1 MSINLGTAI
10 AYLDLDS
17 KKFRDELKKTQS
29 LMQTLQNNS
38 VSLGTKIDAVG
49 QTFVSTGTKM
59 TLGITAPLLAV
70 GTAATKSAIEF
81 ESAFTGV
88 QKTVDATESE
98 YAALSKGITEMS
110 ERMPQS
116 ASAIAGVM
124 EAAGQLGVRGV
135 QNLLD
140 FTETMIM
147 LGDAT
152 NLTSEEAA
160 MSIAKVMNIFGTANE
175 DVGRFGA
182 TIVDLGNN
190 YATTEADI
198 VSMTNRLAAGAR
210 IAKLTEAETL
220 ALAAAMSSVGIEA
233 EAGGTAMTQTFNAI
247 ETAVAHGGKDLETF
261 AKVAGKSATSFA
273 DMWENRPIEAL
284 QAFIGGLGNLEEN
297 GGNAVLV
304 LDKLGLSGIRQS
316 NMLKS
321 LALASDMLA
330 ETVDTANSAW
340 NENVALT
347 NEANKR
353 YQTFESQIQTFRNTL
368 SNVGREF
375 GQIILPYLQ
384 QFLNWIKE
392 GLQKFRDLDDST
404 KNVIVRIVAFAAAI
418 GPVLTILGSL
428 IKGIQTIQ
436 MLLTTFG
443 AASGPVGIVMAALA
457 ALVAIIMSVVESY
470 KLATKEAQ
478 EMRES
483 IEKSV
488 SGFDEVNKKYE
499 DTVAAIS
506 ATKMTVN
513 EYIKTLED
521 LEKEYGAAAGQQLE
535 YKVAV
540 EGIKALLPELNV
552 KLDAQTGLI
561 VGGTKALRDQI
572 AAWEDLAIQQA
583 KQQLLQDKMSGYVD
597 LIKKATEATIER
609 KRAEQD
615 VIKFEAERDIVGENL
630 VNTYNKL
637 YHTNLSLSEVYDK
650 LERQARFGVTNSLT
664 PLAREYGTLTGKV
677 RDAKQAV
684 ADWTIVEDEARVAVE
699 RGKTEVQE
707 YQEGIDEYANY
718 LNDAVGAQNNMT
730 NAVEETNDAVANS
743 DAAYSSVDEL
753 MQAHGHTLDE
763 LASKYQDLEAQVHN
777 AFEVIKQD
785 SSVSYEEMKKNL
797 EENLQIV
804 QNWSSDVQLAFER
817 AGKLGIDEGFVQY
830 LVDLGPQGAKYLHEF
845 LEQSDSEWIDI
856 AEVWSAGAIGAYY
869 AAANALSVAP
879 GEFEKIGQATGEGF
893 VRGLES
899 VDVVEPTVGAM
910 GEIIDNAKDTLDIHS
925 PSGVFESIGEDTLQ
939 GFFNGAEAK
948 APSVLELMGGIYS
961 QIIGRFDGGGID
973 MASKGR
979 SIMDGLWSGL
989 RETWNSISSWLSGVA
1004 NSISGIFSGVVSK
1017 SASSFTKGASVGA
1030 SVGSK
1035 GGKMRYASGLDY
1047 VPHTMEV
1054 VVHEGERILTKAEN
1068 KQYGTNPGVAVY
1080 VNANVSND
1088 YDVERLGVKL
1098 GESIR
1103 NQIRGTGG
1111 DLAWN

>member
-1 MSINLGTAI
+1 MPINMGTAV

-17 KKFRDELKKTQS
+17 KGFKAKLNEAKKDFMELPGKFTVIGEKL
-29 LMQTLQNNS
+29 
-38 VSLGTKIDAVG
+38 VGVGTKLTAG
-49 QTFVSTGTKM
+49 
-59 TLGITAPLLAV
+59 LTAPLLAV

-210 IAKLTEAETL
+210 IANLTEAETL

-247 ETAVAHGGKDLETF
+247 ETAVAHGGKDLEKF
-261 AKVAGKSATSFA
+261 AKVAGMSASSFA

-284 QAFIGGLGNLEEN
+284 QAFISGLGNLEEN
-297 GGNAVLV
+297 GENSVLV

-368 SNVGREF
+368 ANVGREF

-436 MLLTTFG
+436 MLL
-443 AASGPVGIVMAALA
+443 AALGPAAGPVGIAIAGLAALA
-457 ALVAIIMSVVESY
+457 AIIMSVVESS
-470 KLATKEAQ
+470 KLVTKEAQ
-478 EMRES
+478 KMRES
-483 IEKSV
+483 INESAD
-488 SGFDEVNKKYE
+488 GFEEANKKYAV
-499 DTVAAIS
+499 TVAAIL

-521 LEKEYGAAAGQQLE
+521 LEKEYGAAAGQQLK
-535 YKVAV
+535 YKAAV
-540 EGIKALLPELNV
+540 ESIKALLPDLNV

-561 VGGTKALRDQI
+561 AGGTQALRDQI

-583 KQQLLQDKMSGYVD
+583 KQQLLQDKMSNYVE
-597 LIKKATEATIER
+597 LIKKAAEATIER
-609 KRAEQD
+609 KRAEQEVVKVELD
-615 VIKFEAERDIVGENL
+615 RDIAGKKL

-637 YHTNLSLSEVYDK
+637 YDTNLSLSEVYRKMMFYTPDVNSE
-650 LERQARFGVTNSLT
+650 LLSQYRNYVTLSHEVVSAT
-664 PLAREYGTLTGKV
+664 
-677 RDAKQAV
+677 QAV
-684 ADWTIVEDEARVAVE
+684 SDWITVEDEARVAVE
-699 RGKTEVQE
+699 RGKNEVQE

-718 LNDAVGAQNNMT
+718 LKDAVGVQNNMT
-730 NAVEETNDAVANS
+730 NAVDETSEAFNSGASSIVTLEDVLAN
-743 DAAYSSVDEL
+743 
-753 MQAHGHTLDE
+753 HGKTLDD
-763 LASKYQDLEAQVHN
+763 LASKYEDLEAQVHN

-856 AEVWSAGAIGAYY
+856 AEIWRKGASGAYD
-869 AAANALSVAP
+869 AAVNALSVAP
-879 GEFEKIGQATGEGF
+879 GEFEQIGKNTGEGF
-893 VRGLES
+893 VRGLKS
-899 VDVVEPTVGAM
+899 VDVVEPTVGVM
-910 GEIIDNAKDTLDIHS
+910 GEIIDNAKDALDIHS

-939 GFFNGAEAK
+939 GFFVGAEAK
-948 APSVLELMGGIYS
+948 VPSVLELMGGIYS
-961 QIIGRFDGGGID
+961 QIIGKFDGGGID

-979 SIMDGLWSGL
+979 SIMGGLWSGL

-1004 NSISGIFSGVVSK
+1004 RSISGVFSGVVSK
-1017 SASSFTKGASVGA
+1017 SASAFTKGASAGL
-1030 SVGSK
+1030 K
-1035 GGKMRYASGLDY
+1035 GGMMRYASGLDY
-1047 VPHTMEV
+1047 VPRTMEV

-1068 KQYGTNPGVAVY
+1068 KQYGTNSGVSVY

>member
-49 QTFVSTGTKM
+49 QTFVSAGTKM
-59 TLGITAPLLAV
+59 TLGLTAPLLAV

-182 TIVDLGNN
+182 TVVDLGNN

-457 ALVAIIMSVVESY
+457 ALVAIIMSVVDSY

-521 LEKEYGAAAGQQLE
+521 LEKEYGTAAGQQLE

-609 KRAEQD
+609 KRAEQE
-615 VIKFEAERDIVGENL
+615 VTKFEAERNIAGENL

-650 LERQARFGVTNSLT
+650 LERQARFGATSSLSRM
-664 PLAREYGTLTGKV
+664 ADEYGTLTGKV

-718 LNDAVGAQNNMT
+718 LNDAVGVQNNMT

-804 QNWSSDVQLAFER
+804 QNWSTDVQLAFER

-845 LEQSDSEWIDI
+845 LEQSDVEWKYI
-856 AEVWSAGAIGAYY
+856 AEVWSAGASGAYY

-879 GEFEKIGQATGEGF
+879 GEFEKIGKDTGEGF

-899 VDVVEPTVGAM
+899 VNVVEPTVGVM
-910 GEIIDNAKDTLDIHS
+910 GEIIDNAKDALDIHS

-939 GFFNGAEAK
+939 GFFVGAEAK

-961 QIIGRFDGGGID
+961 QIIGKFDGGGID
-973 MASKGR
+973 MVSKGR

-1017 SASSFTKGASVGA
+1017 SASSFTKGASVGLKV
-1030 SVGSK
+1030 S
-1035 GGKMRYASGLDY
+1035 KMRYASGLDY
-1047 VPHTMEV
+1047 VPRTMEV

-1068 KQYGTNPGVAVY
+1068 KQYGTNSGVSVY

>member
-49 QTFVSTGTKM
+49 QTFVSAGTKM
-59 TLGITAPLLAV
+59 TLGLTAPLLAV

-182 TIVDLGNN
+182 TVVDLGNN

-210 IAKLTEAETL
+210 IASLTEAETL

-247 ETAVAHGGKDLETF
+247 ETAVAHGGKDLEKF
-261 AKVAGKSATSFA
+261 AKVAGMSATSFA
-273 DMWENRPIEAL
+273 DMWGNRPIEAL
-284 QAFIGGLGNLEEN
+284 QAFISGLGNLEEN
-297 GGNAVLV
+297 GENSVLV
-304 LDKLGLSGIRQS
+304 LNELGLSGIRQS

-353 YQTFESQIQTFRNTL
+353 YQTFESQLQTFFNTL
-368 SNVGREF
+368 ANVGREV

-384 QFLNWIKE
+384 KLLNWIKE
-392 GLQKFRDLDDST
+392 GLQRFRDLDDSV
-404 KNVIVRIVAFAAAI
+404 KNVIVGIAAFVAAI

-436 MLLTTFG
+436 TLL
-443 AASGPVGIVMAALA
+443 AALGPAAGPVGIAIAGLAALA
-457 ALVAIIMSVVESY
+457 AIIVSVVESS

-478 EMRES
+478 KMRES
-483 IEKSV
+483 IKKSV
-488 SGFDEVNKKYE
+488 DGFDEANKKYE
-499 DTVAAIS
+499 DTVATIF
-506 ATKMTVN
+506 ATKTTVN

-521 LEKEYGAAAGQQLE
+521 LEKEYGAAAGQQLK
-535 YKVAV
+535 YKAAV
-540 EGIKALLPELNV
+540 ENIKALLPDLNV
-552 KLDAQTGLI
+552 ELDAQTGLI
-561 VGGTKALRDQI
+561 VGGTQALRDQI

-583 KQQLLQDKMSGYVD
+583 KQQLLQDKMSNYVD
-597 LIKKATEATIER
+597 LIKKATEASIER
-609 KRAEQD
+609 KRAEQ
-615 VIKFEAERDIVGENL
+615 EAAKLDLDRNIAGEKL

-637 YHTNLSLSEVYDK
+637 YGTNLSLSEVYAVMM
-650 LERQARFGVTNSLT
+650 RNTRGMNSELVSQYRNYEV
-664 PLAREYGTLTGKV
+664 LSYKV
-677 RDAKQAV
+677 SSATQAV
-684 ADWTIVEDEARVAVE
+684 NDWTTVEDEARVAVE
-699 RGKTEVQE
+699 RGKNEVQE

-718 LNDAVGAQNNMT
+718 LNDAAGVQNNMT
-730 NAVEETNDAVANS
+730 DAVDETNEAFNSGASSIVTLEDVLAN
-743 DAAYSSVDEL
+743 
-753 MQAHGHTLDE
+753 HGKTLDD
-763 LASKYQDLEAQVHN
+763 LASKYEDLEAQVHN

-804 QNWSSDVQLAFER
+804 QNWSSEVQLAFER

-845 LEQSDSEWIDI
+845 LEQSDVEWKYI
-856 AEVWSAGAIGAYY
+856 AEVWSAGASGAYY
-869 AAANALSVAP
+869 AAANALAVAP
-879 GEFEKIGQATGEGF
+879 GEFEKIGKDTGEGF

-899 VDVVEPTVGAM
+899 VNVVEPTIGVM
-910 GEIIDNAKDTLDIHS
+910 GEIIDNAKSELDIHS
-925 PSGVFESIGEDTLQ
+925 PSGVFESIGEDTMQ
-939 GFFNGAEAK
+939 GFFNGVEAK
-948 APSVLELMGGIYS
+948 EPSVLAQMGGIYS
-961 QIIGRFDGGGID
+961 KIIGKFDGGRID

-989 RETWNSISSWLSGVA
+989 QETWNSISSWLSGVA
-1004 NSISGIFSGVVSK
+1004 SSISGFFSGISSK
-1017 SASSFTKGASVGA
+1017 SASLFTKGASVGLK
-1030 SVGSK
+1030 GS
-1035 GGKMRYASGLDY
+1035 KMRYASGLDY
-1047 VPHTMEV
+1047 VPRTMEV

-1068 KQYGTNPGVAVY
+1068 KQYGANSGVSVY

>member
-1 MSINLGTAI
+1 MAVNMGTAVAHI
-10 AYLDLDS
+10 DLDTKDFKTKLS
-17 KKFRDELKKTQS
+17 EVKKAFMELPGQLSAFGASATAIGEQ
-29 LMQTLQNNS
+29 LAG
-38 VSLGTKIDAVG
+38 VGTKLTVG
-49 QTFVSTGTKM
+49 
-59 TLGITAPLLAV
+59 LTAPLLAV

-88 QKTVDATESE
+88 QKTVDATEEE

-182 TIVDLGNN
+182 TVVELGNN

-210 IAKLTEAETL
+210 IAGLTEAQTL
-220 ALAAAMSSVGIEA
+220 ALATAMSSVGIEA

-247 ETAVAHGGKDLETF
+247 ETAVAHGGDNLEKF
-261 AKVAGKSATSFA
+261 AKVAGMSATSFA
-273 DMWENRPIEAL
+273 DMWGNHPVEAL

-297 GGNAVLV
+297 GENTVLV
-304 LDKLGLSGIRQS
+304 LDDLGLSGIRQS
-316 NMLKS
+316 DMLKS

-330 ETVDTANSAW
+330 ETVDTANNAW
-340 NENVALT
+340 DENAALT

-353 YQTFESQIQTFRNTL
+353 YQTFESQLQTFFNTL

-384 QFLNWIKE
+384 KLLNWAKE

-404 KNVIVRIVAFAAAI
+404 KNMIVRIAAIAAAI
-418 GPVLTILGSL
+418 GPLLIAVGKVMTAVGSINTLLGSMGATGGTVAIAIAGFAALGTILWAVAQNGKL
-428 IKGIQTIQ
+428 VTD
-436 MLLTTFG
+436 G
-443 AASGPVGIVMAALA
+443 AQDI
-457 ALVAIIMSVVESY
+457 
-470 KLATKEAQ
+470 
-478 EMRES
+478 RES
-483 IEKSV
+483 VEKSV
-488 SGFDEVNKKYE
+488 ESFDKANEKYE
-499 DTVAAIS
+499 KSAAEIS
-506 ATKMTVN
+506 ATATVA
-513 EYIKTLED
+513 EDYVTILEE
-521 LEKEYGAAAGQQLE
+521 LEQQYGKAAGEQEE
-535 YKVAV
+535 YKATIEKLKAV
-540 EGIKALLPELNV
+540 MPELNV
-552 KLDAQTGLI
+552 VINEQTGLI
-561 VGGTKALRDQI
+561 SGGTQALRDQI
-572 AAWEDLAIQQA
+572 TAWEDLAIQQA
-583 KQQLLQDKMSGYVD
+583 RQQLMQDKMNAYID
-597 LIKKATEATIER
+597 LVKTSAEATVE
-609 KRAEQD
+609 KTRAEKD
-615 VIKFEAERDIVGENL
+615 LARIEGERTLQGAKL
-630 VNTYNKL
+630 VDMYNREFGTSK
-637 YHTNLSLSEVYDK
+637 NLSEIYGELLTRSAGWSDELRGQAMTYD
-650 LERQARFGVTNSLT
+650 G
-664 PLAREYGTLTGKV
+664 LARSSITAT
-677 RDAKQAV
+677 QAV
-684 ADWTIVEDEARVAVE
+684 ADYTVAE
-699 RGKTEVQE
+699 QDAKTAMEEGKNVV
-707 YQEGIDEYANY
+707 DEY
-718 LNDAVGAQNNMT
+718 NNALEEYGFSVEET
-730 NAVEETNDAVANS
+730 SEKQSELTTAVEETNETVANS

-763 LASKYQDLEAQVHN
+763 LVSKYEDLEGQVHN

-785 SSVSYEEMKKNL
+785 SSISYEKMKKNL
-797 EENLQIV
+797 EENLKIM

-845 LEQSDSEWIDI
+845 LEQSDAEWEDI
-856 AEVWSAGAIGAYY
+856 AEVWGEGASGAYY

-879 GEFEKIGQATGEGF
+879 GEFEKIGRNSAQGF
-893 VRGLES
+893 VDGVNGVDATEPITAMVNNVIGVARTTLE
-899 VDVVEPTVGAM
+899 
-910 GEIIDNAKDTLDIHS
+910 IRS
-925 PSGVFESIGEDTLQ
+925 PSQVFEGIGEFVME
-939 GFFNGAEAK
+939 GFFNGVAAK
-948 APSVLELMGGIYS
+948 EPSVLEQMGGIYS
-961 QIIGRFDGGGID
+961 KIIGKFDGGSVD

-989 RETWNSISSWLSGVA
+989 RETWNSISTWLSGIA
-1004 NSISGIFSGVVSK
+1004 NSISGFFSGIGSKASSK
-1017 SASSFTKGASVGA
+1017 SSFK
-1030 SVGSK
+1030 GSK
-1035 GGKMRYASGLDY
+1035 KFGMYQYANGLDY
-1047 VPHTMEV
+1047 VPRTMQV
-1054 VVHEGERILTKAEN
+1054 TVHEGERILTKAEN
-1068 KQYGTNPGVAVY
+1068 QQYGTNSGVSVY
-1080 VNANVSND
+1080 VNASVSND

>member
-1 MSINLGTAI
+1 MPINLGKAI

-17 KKFRDELKKTQS
+17 KGFKAKLNEAKKDFMELPGKFTAIGEKL
-29 LMQTLQNNS
+29 
-38 VSLGTKIDAVG
+38 VGVGTRLTVG
-49 QTFVSTGTKM
+49 
-59 TLGITAPLLAV
+59 LTAPLLAV
-70 GTAATKSAIEF
+70 GTVATKSAIEF

-116 ASAIAGVM
+116 ASVIAGVM

-182 TIVDLGNN
+182 TVVDLGNN

-210 IAKLTEAETL
+210 IANLTEAETL

-247 ETAVAHGGKDLETF
+247 ETAVAHGGKDLEKF
-261 AKVAGKSATSFA
+261 AKVAGMSATGFA

-284 QAFIGGLGNLEEN
+284 QAFISGLGNLEEN
-297 GGNAVLV
+297 GENSVLV
-304 LDKLGLSGIRQS
+304 LDDLGLSGIRQS

-321 LALASDMLA
+321 LASASDMLA

-340 NENVALT
+340 DENVALT

-353 YQTFESQIQTFRNTL
+353 YQTFESQLQTFFNTL
-368 SNVGREF
+368 ANVGREF

-384 QFLNWIKE
+384 KLLNWIKE
-392 GLQKFRDLDDST
+392 GLQRFRDLDDST

-436 MLLTTFG
+436 TLLAALG
-443 AASGPVGIVMAALA
+443 PASGPVGIAIAGLAALA
-457 ALVAIIMSVVESY
+457 AVIALVKESS
-470 KLATKEAQ
+470 KLATEEAQ
-478 EMRES
+478 KMRES
-483 IEKSV
+483 IKKSV
-488 SGFDEVNKKYE
+488 DGFDEANKKYE
-499 DTVAAIS
+499 DTVASIF
-506 ATKMTVN
+506 ATKTTVD

-535 YKVAV
+535 YKAAV
-540 EGIKALLPELNV
+540 ENIKALLPELNV
-552 KLDAQTGLI
+552 ELDAQTGLI
-561 VGGTKALRDQI
+561 VGGTQALRDQV

-583 KQQLLQDKMSGYVD
+583 KQQLLQDKMSNYVD
-597 LIKKATEATIER
+597 LIKKATEASIER
-609 KRAEQD
+609 KRAEQEAA
-615 VIKFEAERDIVGENL
+615 KFEAERNIVGEKL

-637 YHTNLSLSEVYDK
+637 YGANLSLSEVHAVMM
-650 LERQARFGVTNSLT
+650 RNTRGMNSELVSQY
-664 PLAREYGTLTGKV
+664 RNYETLSYKV
-677 RDAKQAV
+677 SSATQV
-684 ADWTIVEDEARVAVE
+684 VNDWATVEDEARVAVE
-699 RGKTEVQE
+699 RGKNEVQE

-718 LNDAVGAQNNMT
+718 LNDAAGVQNNMT
-730 NAVEETNDAVANS
+730 NAVNETNEAFNSGESSIVTLEDVLAN
-743 DAAYSSVDEL
+743 
-753 MQAHGHTLDE
+753 HGKTLDD
-763 LASKYQDLEAQVHN
+763 LASKYEDLEAQVHN

-785 SSVSYEEMKKNL
+785 SSVSYEKMKKNL
-797 EENLQIV
+797 EKNLQIV

-845 LEQSDSEWIDI
+845 LEQSDAEWKDI
-856 AEVWSAGAIGAYY
+856 AEVWRKGAGVAYD
-869 AAANALSVAP
+869 AAVNALSVAP
-879 GEFEKIGQATGEGF
+879 GEFEKIGKNTGEGF

-899 VDVVEPTVGAM
+899 VNVVEPTVGVM
-910 GEIIDNAKDTLDIHS
+910 GEIIDSAKDELDTHS
-925 PSGVFESIGEDTLQ
+925 PSGVFEDIGEDTLQ
-939 GFFNGAEAK
+939 GFFVGVEAK
-948 APSVLELMGGIYS
+948 KPSVLEQMGGIYS
-961 QIIGRFDGGGID
+961 EIIGKFDGGGID

-1004 NSISGIFSGVVSK
+1004 SSISGFFSGISSK
-1017 SASSFTKGASVGA
+1017 SASAFTKGASVG
-1030 SVGSK
+1030 SK
-1035 GGKMRYASGLDY
+1035 RGMMRYASGLDY
-1047 VPHTMEV
+1047 VPRTMEV

-1068 KQYGTNPGVAVY
+1068 KQYGTNSGVSVY

>member
-1 MSINLGTAI
+1 MPINMGTAV

-17 KKFRDELKKTQS
+17 KSFKAKLNEAKKDFMELPGKFTAIGNKL
-29 LMQTLQNNS
+29 
-38 VSLGTKIDAVG
+38 VGVGTKLTAG
-49 QTFVSTGTKM
+49 
-59 TLGITAPLLAV
+59 LTAPLLAV

-210 IAKLTEAETL
+210 IASLTEAETL

-247 ETAVAHGGKDLETF
+247 ETAVAHGGKDLEKF
-261 AKVAGKSATSFA
+261 AKVAGMSATSFA
-273 DMWENRPIEAL
+273 DMWENRPIKAL
-284 QAFIGGLGNLEEN
+284 QAFISGLGNLEEN
-297 GGNAVLV
+297 GENSVLV
-304 LDKLGLSGIRQS
+304 LDELGLSGIRQS

-340 NENVALT
+340 DENVALT

-353 YQTFESQIQTFRNTL
+353 YQTFESQLQTFFNTL

-384 QFLNWIKE
+384 KLLNWIKE
-392 GLQKFRDLDDST
+392 GLQKFRELDDST

-428 IKGIQTIQ
+428 IKGIQTVQ
-436 MLLTTFG
+436 TLLALLG
-443 AASGPVGIVMAALA
+443 PASGPVGIAIAGLAALA
-457 ALVAIIMSVVESY
+457 AIIMSVVESS

-478 EMRES
+478 KMRES

-488 SGFDEVNKKYE
+488 DGFDEANKKYE

-506 ATKMTVN
+506 ATKMTAN

-521 LEKEYGAAAGQQLE
+521 LEKKYGAAAGQQLK
-535 YKVAV
+535 YKAAV
-540 EGIKALLPELNV
+540 ESIKALLPELNV
-552 KLDAQTGLI
+552 ELDAQTGLI
-561 VGGTKALRDQI
+561 VGGTQALRDQI
-572 AAWEDLAIQQA
+572 VAWEDLAIQQA
-583 KQQLLQDKMSGYVD
+583 KQQLLQDKMSNYVE

-609 KRAEQD
+609 KRAEQE
-615 VIKFEAERDIVGENL
+615 VAKFELDRDIAGEKL

-650 LERQARFGVTNSLT
+650 LEKQARFGATSSLSR
-664 PLAREYGTLTGKV
+664 LADEYGILTGKV

-684 ADWTIVEDEARVAVE
+684 TDWTTVEDEARVAVE
-699 RGKTEVQE
+699 RGKNEVQE

-718 LNDAVGAQNNMT
+718 LNDAAGAQNNMT
-730 NAVEETNDAVANS
+730 NAIDETNEAFNSGASSIVTLEDVLAN
-743 DAAYSSVDEL
+743 
-753 MQAHGHTLDE
+753 HGKTLDD
-763 LASKYQDLEAQVHN
+763 LASKYEDLEAQVHN

-817 AGKLGIDEGFVQY
+817 AGRLGIDEGFVQY

-845 LEQSDSEWIDI
+845 LEQSDSEWKDI
-856 AEVWSAGAIGAYY
+856 AEIWRKGASGAYD
-869 AAANALSVAP
+869 AAVNALSVAP
-879 GEFEKIGQATGEGF
+879 DEFEQIGKDTGEGF

-899 VDVVEPTVGAM
+899 VNVVEPTVGVM
-910 GEIIDNAKDTLDIHS
+910 GEIIDNAKSELDIHS
-925 PSGVFESIGEDTLQ
+925 PSGVFESIGEDTMQ
-939 GFFNGAEAK
+939 GFFNGVAAK
-948 APSVLELMGGIYS
+948 EPSVLEQMGGIYS
-961 QIIGRFDGGGID
+961 KIIGKFDGGRID

-1004 NSISGIFSGVVSK
+1004 SSISSFFSGISSK
-1017 SASSFTKGASVGA
+1017 SASLFTKGASVGLK
-1030 SVGSK
+1030 GS
-1035 GGKMRYASGLDY
+1035 KMRYASGLDY
-1047 VPHTMEV
+1047 VPRTMEV

-1068 KQYGTNPGVAVY
+1068 KQYGTNSGVSVY

>member
-49 QTFVSTGTKM
+49 QTFVSAGTKM
-59 TLGITAPLLAV
+59 TLGLTAPLLAV

-182 TIVDLGNN
+182 TVVDLGNN

-210 IAKLTEAETL
+210 IANLTEAETL

-247 ETAVAHGGKDLETF
+247 ETAVAHGGKDLEKF
-261 AKVAGKSATSFA
+261 AKVAGMSATSFA
-273 DMWENRPIEAL
+273 DMWENRPIKAL
-284 QAFIGGLGNLEEN
+284 QAFISGLGNLEEN
-297 GGNAVLV
+297 GENSVLV
-304 LDKLGLSGIRQS
+304 LDELGLSGIRQS

-353 YQTFESQIQTFRNTL
+353 YQTFESQLKTFFNTL
-368 SNVGREF
+368 ANVGREF

-384 QFLNWIKE
+384 KLLNWIKE
-392 GLQKFRDLDDST
+392 GVQRFRDLDDSA
-404 KNVIVRIVAFAAAI
+404 KNVIVGIAAFVAAI

-428 IKGIQTIQ
+428 IKGIQTLQ
-436 MLLTTFG
+436 TLV
-443 AASGPVGIVMAALA
+443 AALGPAAGPVGIAIAGLAALA
-457 ALVAIIMSVVESY
+457 AIIMSVVESS

-478 EMRES
+478 KMRES
-483 IEKSV
+483 INKSV
-488 SGFDEVNKKYE
+488 DGFDEANKKYE
-499 DTVAAIS
+499 DTVASIF
-506 ATKMTVN
+506 ATKTTVD

-521 LEKEYGAAAGQQLE
+521 LEKEYGAAAGQQLK
-535 YKVAV
+535 YKAAV
-540 EGIKALLPELNV
+540 ENIKALLPELNV
-552 KLDAQTGLI
+552 ELDAQTGLI
-561 VGGTKALRDQI
+561 VGGTQALRDQI
-572 AAWEDLAIQQA
+572 VAWEDLAIQQA
-583 KQQLLQDKMSGYVD
+583 KQQLLQDKMSNYVD
-597 LIKKATEATIER
+597 LIKKVTEAGIER
-609 KRAEQD
+609 KRAEQETAKLELD
-615 VIKFEAERDIVGENL
+615 RNIVGEKL

-637 YHTNLSLSEVYDK
+637 YGTNLSLSEVYAVMM
-650 LERQARFGVTNSLT
+650 RNTRGMNSELVSQYRNYEV
-664 PLAREYGTLTGKV
+664 LSYKV
-677 RDAKQAV
+677 SSATQAV
-684 ADWTIVEDEARVAVE
+684 NDWATVEDEARVAVE
-699 RGKTEVQE
+699 RGKNEVQE

-718 LNDAVGAQNNMT
+718 LNDAAGVQNNMT
-730 NAVEETNDAVANS
+730 DAIDETSEAFNSGASSIVTLEDVLAN
-743 DAAYSSVDEL
+743 
-753 MQAHGHTLDE
+753 HGKTLDD
-763 LASKYQDLEAQVHN
+763 LASKYEDLEAQVHN

-804 QNWSSDVQLAFER
+804 QNWSSEVRLAFER

-845 LEQSDSEWIDI
+845 LEQSDVEWKDI
-856 AEVWSAGAIGAYY
+856 AEVWRKGAGAAYY

-879 GEFEKIGQATGEGF
+879 GEFEKIGKDTGEGF

-899 VDVVEPTVGAM
+899 VDVVEPTVGVM
-910 GEIIDNAKDTLDIHS
+910 GEIIDNAKDELDIHS
-925 PSGVFESIGEDTLQ
+925 PSGVFRSIGEDTMQ
-939 GFFNGAEAK
+939 GFFNGVEAK
-948 APSVLELMGGIYS
+948 EPSVLAQMSGIYS
-961 QIIGRFDGGGID
+961 KIIGKFDGGSID

-1004 NSISGIFSGVVSK
+1004 SSISSFFSGISSK
-1017 SASSFTKGASVGA
+1017 SASLFTKGASVGLKV
-1030 SVGSK
+1030 S
-1035 GGKMRYASGLDY
+1035 KMRYASGLDY
-1047 VPHTMEV
+1047 VPRTMEV

-1068 KQYGTNPGVAVY
+1068 KQYGTNSGVSVY

>member
-1 MSINLGTAI
+1 MPINLGKAI

-17 KKFRDELKKTQS
+17 KGFKTKLNEAKKDFMELPGKFTAIGNKL
-29 LMQTLQNNS
+29 
-38 VSLGTKIDAVG
+38 VGVGTRLTAG
-49 QTFVSTGTKM
+49 
-59 TLGITAPLLAV
+59 LTAPLLAV

-182 TIVDLGNN
+182 TVVDLGNN

-210 IAKLTEAETL
+210 IASLTEAETL

-247 ETAVAHGGKDLETF
+247 ETAVAHGGKDLEKF
-261 AKVAGKSATSFA
+261 AKVAGMSASSFA
-273 DMWENRPIEAL
+273 DMWENRPIKAL
-284 QAFIGGLGNLEEN
+284 QAFISGLGNLEEN
-297 GGNAVLV
+297 GENSVLV
-304 LDKLGLSGIRQS
+304 LNELGLSGIRQS

-353 YQTFESQIQTFRNTL
+353 YQTFESQLQTFFNTL

-384 QFLNWIKE
+384 KLLNWIKE
-392 GLQKFRDLDDST
+392 GLQKFRELDDST

-436 MLLTTFG
+436 TLLAVLG
-443 AASGPVGIVMAALA
+443 PASGPVGIAIAGLAALA
-457 ALVAIIMSVVESY
+457 AIIALVVESS

-478 EMRES
+478 KMRES
-483 IEKSV
+483 IEKSAE
-488 SGFDEVNKKYE
+488 GFEEANKKYE
-499 DTVAAIS
+499 DTVAAIF

-521 LEKEYGAAAGQQLE
+521 LEKQYGAAAGQQLE

-540 EGIKALLPELNV
+540 ESIKALLPELNV
-552 KLDAQTGLI
+552 ELDAQTGLI
-561 VGGTKALRDQI
+561 AGGTQALRDQI
-572 AAWEDLAIQQA
+572 VAWEDLAIQQA
-583 KQQLLQDKMSGYVD
+583 KQQLLQDKMSNYVD
-597 LIKKATEATIER
+597 LIKKATEATVER
-609 KRAEQD
+609 KRAEQE
-615 VIKFEAERDIVGENL
+615 VTKLEAERDIAGEKL

-637 YHTNLSLSEVYDK
+637 YNTNLSLSEVYDVMR
-650 LERQARFGVTNSLT
+650 RQYRGANSELISLT
-664 PLAREYGTLTGKV
+664 GDYGILSSKV

-684 ADWTIVEDEARVAVE
+684 SDWTTVEGEARVAVE
-699 RGKTEVQE
+699 QGKNEVQE

-718 LNDAVGAQNNMT
+718 LNDAVGVQNNMT
-730 NAVEETNDAVANS
+730 NAVDETSEAFNSGESPIVTLEDVLAN
-743 DAAYSSVDEL
+743 
-753 MQAHGHTLDE
+753 HGKTLDD
-763 LASKYQDLEAQVHN
+763 LASKYEDLEAQVHN

-845 LEQSDSEWIDI
+845 LEQSDVEWKYI
-856 AEVWSAGAIGAYY
+856 AEVWGAGASGAYY
-869 AAANALSVAP
+869 AAANALAVAP
-879 GEFEKIGQATGEGF
+879 GEFEKIGKDTGEGF

-899 VDVVEPTVGAM
+899 VNVVEPTVGVM
-910 GEIIDNAKDTLDIHS
+910 GEIIDNAKDELDIHS
-925 PSGVFESIGEDTLQ
+925 PSGVFEDIGEDTLQ
-939 GFFNGAEAK
+939 GFFVGVEAK
-948 APSVLELMGGIYS
+948 KPSVLEQMGGIYS
-961 QIIGRFDGGGID
+961 EIIGKFDGGRLD

-989 RETWNSISSWLSGVA
+989 RETWRSISSWLSGVA
-1004 NSISGIFSGVVSK
+1004 SSISGFFSGISSK
-1017 SASSFTKGASVGA
+1017 SASAFTKGASVGL
-1030 SVGSK
+1030 K
-1035 GGKMRYASGLDY
+1035 GGMMRYASGLDY
-1047 VPHTMEV
+1047 VPRTMEV

-1068 KQYGTNPGVAVY
+1068 KQYGTNSGVSVY

>member
-1 MSINLGTAI
+1 
-10 AYLDLDS
+10 
-17 KKFRDELKKTQS
+17 
-29 LMQTLQNNS
+29 
-38 VSLGTKIDAVG
+38 
-49 QTFVSTGTKM
+49 
-59 TLGITAPLLAV
+59 
-70 GTAATKSAIEF
+70 
-81 ESAFTGV
+81 
-88 QKTVDATESE
+88 
-98 YAALSKGITEMS
+98 MS

-182 TIVDLGNN
+182 TVVDLGNN

-210 IAKLTEAETL
+210 IANLTEAETL

-247 ETAVAHGGKDLETF
+247 ETAVAHGGKDLEKF
-261 AKVAGKSATSFA
+261 AKVAGMSATSFA
-273 DMWENRPIEAL
+273 DMWENRPIKAL
-284 QAFIGGLGNLEEN
+284 QAFISGLGNLEEN
-297 GGNAVLV
+297 GENSVLV
-304 LDKLGLSGIRQS
+304 LDELGLSGIRQS

-353 YQTFESQIQTFRNTL
+353 YQTFESQLQTFFNTL
-368 SNVGREF
+368 ANVGREV

-384 QFLNWIKE
+384 KLLNWIKE
-392 GLQKFRDLDDST
+392 GLQRFRDLDDSV
-404 KNVIVRIVAFAAAI
+404 KNVIVGIAAFAAAI

-428 IKGIQTIQ
+428 IKGIQTLQ
-436 MLLTTFG
+436 TLV
-443 AASGPVGIVMAALA
+443 AALGPAAGPVGIAIAGLAALA
-457 ALVAIIMSVVESY
+457 AIIMAVVESS

-478 EMRES
+478 KMRES
-483 IEKSV
+483 IKKSV
-488 SGFDEVNKKYE
+488 DGFDEANKKYE
-499 DTVAAIS
+499 DTVATIF
-506 ATKMTVN
+506 ATKTTVN

-521 LEKEYGAAAGQQLE
+521 LEKEYGAAAGQQLK
-535 YKVAV
+535 YKAAV
-540 EGIKALLPELNV
+540 ENIKALLPELNV
-552 KLDAQTGLI
+552 ELDAQTGLI
-561 VGGTKALRDQI
+561 VGGTQALRDQI

-583 KQQLLQDKMSGYVD
+583 KQQLLQDKMSNYVD
-597 LIKKATEATIER
+597 LIKKATEASIER
-609 KRAEQD
+609 KRAEQ
-615 VIKFEAERDIVGENL
+615 EAAKLELDKNIAGEKL

-637 YHTNLSLSEVYDK
+637 YGTSLSLSEVYAVMM
-650 LERQARFGVTNSLT
+650 RNTRGMNSELVSQYRNYEV
-664 PLAREYGTLTGKV
+664 LAYKV
-677 RDAKQAV
+677 SSATQV
-684 ADWTIVEDEARVAVE
+684 VNDWTTVEGEARVAME
-699 RGKTEVQE
+699 QGKNEVQE

-718 LNDAVGAQNNMT
+718 LNDAVSAQNNMT

-804 QNWSSDVQLAFER
+804 QNWSSEVQLAFER

-845 LEQSDSEWIDI
+845 LEQSDSEWKDI
-856 AEVWSAGAIGAYY
+856 AEIWRKGASGAYD
-869 AAANALSVAP
+869 AAVNALSVAP
-879 GEFEKIGQATGEGF
+879 DEFEQIGKDTGEGF

-899 VDVVEPTVGAM
+899 VNVVEPTVGVM
-910 GEIIDNAKDTLDIHS
+910 GEIIDNAKDELDIHS
-925 PSGVFESIGEDTLQ
+925 PSGVFRSIGEDTMQ
-939 GFFNGAEAK
+939 GFFNGVEAK
-948 APSVLELMGGIYS
+948 EPSVLAQMSGIYS
-961 QIIGRFDGGGID
+961 KIIGKFDGGSID

-1004 NSISGIFSGVVSK
+1004 SSISSFFSGISSK
-1017 SASSFTKGASVGA
+1017 SASLFTKGASVGLKV
-1030 SVGSK
+1030 S
-1035 GGKMRYASGLDY
+1035 KMRYASGLDY
-1047 VPHTMEV
+1047 VPRTMEV

-1068 KQYGTNPGVAVY
+1068 KQYGTNSGVSVY

>member
-10 AYLDLDS
+10 AHLDLDS
-17 KKFRDELKKTQS
+17 KGFRNELKKVQS
-29 LMQTLQNNS
+29 LMQTLRDDS
-38 VSLGTKIDAVG
+38 VGLGTKIDAVG
-49 QTFVSTGTKM
+49 QMFVDTGSKL
-59 TLGITAPLLAV
+59 TLGLTAPLAGAGAAAVKYASKFETSMSQVQATMGITKEATTELNGSVVNTMGALSDLAQRMGAETKFSATEAAAAINNMAMAGYSVQEIFTGLPKVMSLAAAGSLDLDYATQLAANGLNVMGMGVESLDEISDKLAV
-70 GTAATKSAIEF
+70 TASNAYGSVSDFGE
-81 ESAFTGV
+81 G
-88 QKTVDATESE
+88 
-98 YAALSKGITEMS
+98 LL
-110 ERMPQS
+110 
-116 ASAIAGVM
+116 IAGGQAKLANLSLTDVFTALGILGDNGIS
-124 EAAGQLGVRGV
+124 AAEGGTMLRNVLKNIYTPTERAAKILQQLGVETATSDGELR
-135 QNLLD
+135 D
-140 FTETMIM
+140 FREV
-147 LGDAT
+147 
-152 NLTSEEAA
+152 LTDLNSTLSSLSEKDRIKA
-160 MSIAKVMNIFGTANE
+160 MAEIF
-175 DVGRFGA
+175 DVR
-182 TIVDLGNN
+182 TI
-190 YATTEADI
+190 
-198 VSMTNRLAAGAR
+198 AGANALLNTSVERWNELRGAIDNSAGAAKRMADTQLDNLSGQLTLVKSGVEGAAIAFGNVMLPAIKRFVEWLQDLTAKLNSLSDAQKEQLIR
-210 IAKLTEAETL
+210 IA
-220 ALAAAMSSVGIEA
+220 
-233 EAGGTAMTQTFNAI
+233 TF
-247 ETAVAHGGKDLETF
+247 V
-261 AKVAGKSATSFA
+261 
-273 DMWENRPIEAL
+273 
-284 QAFIGGLGNLEEN
+284 
-297 GGNAVLV
+297 
-304 LDKLGLSGIRQS
+304 
-316 NMLKS
+316 
-321 LALASDMLA
+321 
-330 ETVDTANSAW
+330 
-340 NENVALT
+340 
-347 NEANKR
+347 
-353 YQTFESQIQTFRNTL
+353 
-368 SNVGREF
+368 
-375 GQIILPYLQ
+375 
-384 QFLNWIKE
+384 
-392 GLQKFRDLDDST
+392 
-404 KNVIVRIVAFAAAI
+404 AAI
-418 GPVLTILGSL
+418 GPVLMILGSL
-428 IKGIQTIQ
+428 IKGIKTIQ
-436 MLLTTFG
+436 MLLATFG
-443 AASGPVGIVMAALA
+443 AASGPVGIAIAALG

-499 DTVAAIS
+499 DTVAAIF
-506 ATKMTVN
+506 ATKMTVD

-521 LEKEYGAAAGQQLE
+521 LEKQYGTAAGQQLE

-540 EGIKALLPELNV
+540 ESIKALLPELNIE
-552 KLDAQTGLI
+552 LDAQTGLI
-561 VGGTKALRDQI
+561 AGGTQALRDQI
-572 AAWEDLAIQQA
+572 VAWEDLAIQQA
-583 KQQLLQDKMSGYVD
+583 KQQLLQDKMSNYVD
-597 LIKKATEATIER
+597 LIKKATEASVER
-609 KRAEQD
+609 KRAEQE
-615 VIKFEAERDIVGENL
+615 VIKLEAEENIAGEKL

-637 YHTNLSLSEVYDK
+637 RGTNLSLSEVYDK
-650 LERQARFGVTNSLT
+650 LMRQSNYGVTSEVTL
-664 PLAREYGTLTGKV
+664 LAREYGTLTGKV

-684 ADWTIVEDEARVAVE
+684 TDWTTVEDEARVAVE
-699 RGKTEVQE
+699 RGKNEVQE

-718 LNDAVGAQNNMT
+718 LNDAVSAQNNMT

-845 LEQSDSEWIDI
+845 LEQSDVEWKDI
-856 AEVWSAGAIGAYY
+856 AEVWRQGAGVAYY

-879 GEFEKIGQATGEGF
+879 GEFEKIGKDTGEGF

-899 VDVVEPTVGAM
+899 VDVVEPTVGVM
-910 GEIIDNAKDTLDIHS
+910 GEIIDNAKDALDIHS

-939 GFFNGAEAK
+939 GFFVGAEAK

-961 QIIGRFDGGGID
+961 QIIGKFDGGGID

-1004 NSISGIFSGVVSK
+1004 RSISGVFSGVVPK
-1017 SASSFTKGASVGA
+1017 SASAFTKGASVGLK
-1030 SVGSK
+1030 GS
-1035 GGKMRYASGLDY
+1035 KMRYASGLDY
-1047 VPHTMEV
+1047 VPRTMEV

-1068 KQYGTNPGVAVY
+1068 KRYGTNSGVSVY

>member
-10 AYLDLDS
+10 AHLDLDS
-17 KKFRDELKKTQS
+17 KGFRNELKKVQS
-29 LMQTLQNNS
+29 LMQTLQDDS
-38 VSLGTKIDAVG
+38 VGLGTKIDAVG
-49 QTFVSTGTKM
+49 QMFVDTGSKL
-59 TLGITAPLLAV
+59 TLGLTAPLVGAGAAAVKYASKFETSMSQVQATMGITKEATTELNGSVVNTMGALSDLAQRMGAETKFSATEAAAAINNMAMAGYSVQEIFTGLPKVMSLAAAGSLDLDYATQLAANGLNVMGMGVESLDEISDKLAV
-70 GTAATKSAIEF
+70 TASNAYGSVSDFGEGLLVAGGQAKLANLSLTDVFTALGILGDNGISAAEGGTMLRNVLKNLYTPTEKAAKF
-81 ESAFTGV
+81 L
-88 QKTVDATESE
+88 Q
-98 YAALSKGITEMS
+98 
-110 ERMPQS
+110 
-116 ASAIAGVM
+116 
-124 EAAGQLGVRGV
+124 QLGVETATSDGKLR
-135 QNLLD
+135 D
-140 FTETMIM
+140 FREV
-147 LGDAT
+147 
-152 NLTSEEAA
+152 LTDLNSVLSSLSEEDRIKA
-160 MSIAKVMNIFGTANE
+160 MAEIF
-175 DVGRFGA
+175 DVR
-182 TIVDLGNN
+182 TI
-190 YATTEADI
+190 
-198 VSMTNRLAAGAR
+198 AGANALLNTSVERWNELRGAIDNSAGAAKRMADTQLDNLSGQLTLVKSGVEGAAIAFGNVMLPAIRRFVGWLQDLTAKLNSLSDAQKEQVIR
-210 IAKLTEAETL
+210 IAT
-220 ALAAAMSSVGIEA
+220 
-233 EAGGTAMTQTFNAI
+233 
-247 ETAVAHGGKDLETF
+247 
-261 AKVAGKSATSFA
+261 
-273 DMWENRPIEAL
+273 
-284 QAFIGGLGNLEEN
+284 
-297 GGNAVLV
+297 
-304 LDKLGLSGIRQS
+304 
-316 NMLKS
+316 
-321 LALASDMLA
+321 
-330 ETVDTANSAW
+330 
-340 NENVALT
+340 
-347 NEANKR
+347 
-353 YQTFESQIQTFRNTL
+353 
-368 SNVGREF
+368 
-375 GQIILPYLQ
+375 
-384 QFLNWIKE
+384 
-392 GLQKFRDLDDST
+392 
-404 KNVIVRIVAFAAAI
+404 FAAAI
-418 GPVLTILGSL
+418 GPVLMILGSL

-609 KRAEQD
+609 KRAEQE
-615 VIKFEAERDIVGENL
+615 VIKLEAERDIVGEKL

-637 YHTNLSLSEVYDK
+637 HHTNLSLSEVYDK
-650 LERQARFGVTNSLT
+650 LMNQARSGATNSLT

-684 ADWTIVEDEARVAVE
+684 ADWTTVEGEARVAVE
-699 RGKTEVQE
+699 RGKNEVQE
-707 YQEGIDEYANY
+707 YQEGVEEYANY

-763 LASKYQDLEAQVHN
+763 LASKYEDLEAQVHN

-910 GEIIDNAKDTLDIHS
+910 GEIIDSAKDTLDIHS

-1004 NSISGIFSGVVSK
+1004 SSISGIFSGVVPK

-1030 SVGSK
+1030 SVGLK

-1047 VPHTMEV
+1047 VPRTMEV

-1068 KQYGTNPGVAVY
+1068 KQYGTNSGVSVY

-1111 DLAWN
+1111 DVAWS

>member
-49 QTFVSTGTKM
+49 QTFVSAGTKM
-59 TLGITAPLLAV
+59 TLGLTAPLLAV

-182 TIVDLGNN
+182 TVVDLGNN

-210 IAKLTEAETL
+210 IASLTEAETL

-247 ETAVAHGGKDLETF
+247 ETAVAHGGKDLEKF
-261 AKVAGKSATSFA
+261 AKVAGMSATSFA
-273 DMWENRPIEAL
+273 DMWGNRPIEAL
-284 QAFIGGLGNLEEN
+284 QAFISGLGNLEEN
-297 GGNAVLV
+297 GENSVLV
-304 LDKLGLSGIRQS
+304 LNELGLSGIRQS

-353 YQTFESQIQTFRNTL
+353 YQTFESQLQTFFNTL
-368 SNVGREF
+368 ANVGREV

-384 QFLNWIKE
+384 KLLNWIKE
-392 GLQKFRDLDDST
+392 GLQRFRDLDDSV
-404 KNVIVRIVAFAAAI
+404 KNVIVGIAAFVAAI

-436 MLLTTFG
+436 TLL
-443 AASGPVGIVMAALA
+443 AALGPAAGPVGIAIAGLAALA
-457 ALVAIIMSVVESY
+457 AIIVSVVESS

-478 EMRES
+478 KMRES
-483 IEKSV
+483 IKKSV
-488 SGFDEVNKKYE
+488 DGFDEANKKYE
-499 DTVAAIS
+499 DTVATIF
-506 ATKMTVN
+506 ATKTTVN

-521 LEKEYGAAAGQQLE
+521 LEKEYGAAAGQQLK
-535 YKVAV
+535 YKAAV
-540 EGIKALLPELNV
+540 ENIKALLPDLNV
-552 KLDAQTGLI
+552 ELDAQTGLI
-561 VGGTKALRDQI
+561 VGGTQALRDQI

-583 KQQLLQDKMSGYVD
+583 KQQLLQDKMSNYVD
-597 LIKKATEATIER
+597 LIKKATEASIER
-609 KRAEQD
+609 KRAEQ
-615 VIKFEAERDIVGENL
+615 EAAKLDLDRNIAGEKL

-637 YHTNLSLSEVYDK
+637 YGTNLSLSEVYAVMM
-650 LERQARFGVTNSLT
+650 RNTRGMNSELVSQYRNYEV
-664 PLAREYGTLTGKV
+664 LSYKV
-677 RDAKQAV
+677 SSATQAV
-684 ADWTIVEDEARVAVE
+684 NDWTTVEDEARVAVE
-699 RGKTEVQE
+699 RGKNEVQE

-718 LNDAVGAQNNMT
+718 LNDAAGVQDNMT
-730 NAVEETNDAVANS
+730 DAVDETNEAFNSGASSIVTLEDVLAN
-743 DAAYSSVDEL
+743 
-753 MQAHGHTLDE
+753 HGKTLDD
-763 LASKYQDLEAQVHN
+763 LASKYEDLEAQVHN

-804 QNWSSDVQLAFER
+804 QNWSSEVQLAFER

-845 LEQSDSEWIDI
+845 LEQSDAEWEAI
-856 AEVWSAGAIGAYY
+856 AEVWSEGASGAYY

-879 GEFEKIGQATGEGF
+879 GEFEKIGRNSAQGF
-893 VRGLES
+893 VDGVNGVNVIEPITAMANNVIGAARTTLE
-899 VDVVEPTVGAM
+899 
-910 GEIIDNAKDTLDIHS
+910 IRS
-925 PSGVFESIGEDTLQ
+925 PSKVFEGIGEFVME
-939 GFFNGAEAK
+939 GFFNGVAAK
-948 APSVLELMGGIYS
+948 EPSVLEQMGGIYS
-961 QIIGRFDGGGID
+961 KIIGKFDGGSAD

-989 RETWNSISSWLSGVA
+989 RETWNSISSWLSGIA
-1004 NSISGIFSGVVSK
+1004 NSISGFFSGIGSKASSK
-1017 SASSFTKGASVGA
+1017 SSFK
-1030 SVGSK
+1030 GSK
-1035 GGKMRYASGLDY
+1035 KFGMYQYANGLDY
-1047 VPHTMEV
+1047 VPRTMQV
-1054 VVHEGERILTKAEN
+1054 TVHEGERILTKAEN
-1068 KQYGTNPGVAVY
+1068 QQYGTNSGVSVY

>member
-49 QTFVSTGTKM
+49 QTFVSAGTKM
-59 TLGITAPLLAV
+59 TLGLTAPLLAV

-182 TIVDLGNN
+182 TVVDLGNN

-210 IAKLTEAETL
+210 IANLTEAETL

-247 ETAVAHGGKDLETF
+247 ETAVAHGGKDLEKF
-261 AKVAGKSATSFA
+261 AKVAGMSASSFA
-273 DMWENRPIEAL
+273 DMWENRPIKAL
-284 QAFIGGLGNLEEN
+284 QAFISGLGNLEEN
-297 GGNAVLV
+297 GENSVLV

-384 QFLNWIKE
+384 KLLNWIKE

-436 MLLTTFG
+436 TLLAVLG
-443 AASGPVGIVMAALA
+443 PASGPVGIAIAGLT
-457 ALVAIIMSVVESY
+457 ALVTVIALVKESF

-499 DTVAAIS
+499 DTVATIF
-506 ATKMTVN
+506 ATKTTVD
-513 EYIKTLED
+513 EYIKVLED

-540 EGIKALLPELNV
+540 ESIKALLPDLNV
-552 KLDAQTGLI
+552 ELDAQTGLI

-572 AAWEDLAIQQA
+572 TAWEDLAIQQA
-583 KQQLLQDKMSGYVD
+583 KQQLLQDKMSTYVD
-597 LIKKATEATIER
+597 LIAKATEATIER
-609 KRAEQD
+609 KRAEQELA
-615 VIKFEAERDIVGENL
+615 KAELDRDIVGEKL

-637 YHTNLSLSEVYDK
+637 YGTNLSLSEVSAVLRRNSRGLNSELVSQYRNYEMLSYK
-650 LERQARFGVTNSLT
+650 VSGVT
-664 PLAREYGTLTGKV
+664 V
-677 RDAKQAV
+677 AV
-684 ADWTIVEDEARVAVE
+684 NDWTTVEDEARVAME
-699 RGKTEVQE
+699 RGKNEVQE
-707 YQEGIDEYANY
+707 YQEGVEEYANY
-718 LNDAVGAQNNMT
+718 LNDAVSAQNNMT

-845 LEQSDSEWIDI
+845 LEQSDVEWKAI
-856 AEVWSAGAIGAYY
+856 AEVWHQGAGAAYY

-879 GEFEKIGQATGEGF
+879 GEFEKIGKDTGEGF

-899 VDVVEPTVGAM
+899 VNVVEPTVGVM
-910 GEIIDNAKDTLDIHS
+910 GEIIDNAKDALDIHS
-925 PSGVFESIGEDTLQ
+925 PSGVFESIGEDALQ
-939 GFFNGAEAK
+939 GFFVGAEAK

-961 QIIGRFDGGGID
+961 QIIGKFDGGGID

-979 SIMDGLWSGL
+979 SIMGGLWSGL

-1004 NSISGIFSGVVSK
+1004 RSISGVFSGVVSK
-1017 SASSFTKGASVGA
+1017 SASAFTKGASVGLK
-1030 SVGSK
+1030 GS
-1035 GGKMRYASGLDY
+1035 KMRYASGLDY
-1047 VPHTMEV
+1047 VPRTMEV

-1068 KQYGTNPGVAVY
+1068 KQYGTNSGVSVY

>member
-49 QTFVSTGTKM
+49 QTFVSAGTKM
-59 TLGITAPLLAV
+59 TLGLTAPLLAV

-147 LGDAT
+147 LGDTT

-182 TIVDLGNN
+182 TVVDLGNN

-247 ETAVAHGGKDLETF
+247 ETAVAHGGKDLEKF
-261 AKVAGKSATSFA
+261 AKVAGMSATSFA
-273 DMWENRPIEAL
+273 DMWGNRPIKAL
-284 QAFIGGLGNLEEN
+284 QAFISGLGNLEEN
-297 GGNAVLV
+297 GENSVLV

-384 QFLNWIKE
+384 KLLNWIKE

-428 IKGIQTIQ
+428 IKGIKTIQ
-436 MLLTTFG
+436 MLLALLG
-443 AASGPVGIVMAALA
+443 PASGPVGIAIAGLAALA
-457 ALVAIIMSVVESY
+457 AIIMSVVESS

-478 EMRES
+478 KMRES
-483 IEKSV
+483 IEKSAN
-488 SGFDEVNKKYE
+488 GFEEANKKYE
-499 DTVAAIS
+499 DTVAAIF
-506 ATKMTVN
+506 ATKTTVN

-540 EGIKALLPELNV
+540 EKIKALLPELNV
-552 KLDAQTGLI
+552 ELDAQTGLI
-561 VGGTKALRDQI
+561 VGGTQALRDQI
-572 AAWEDLAIQQA
+572 VAWEDLAIQQA
-583 KQQLLQDKMSGYVD
+583 EQQLLQDKMSNYVD
-597 LIKKATEATIER
+597 LLKKAAEASIER
-609 KRAEQD
+609 KRAEQE
-615 VIKFEAERDIVGENL
+615 VTKFEAERNIAGEKL

-637 YHTNLSLSEVYDK
+637 YNTNLSLSEVYDK
-650 LERQARFGVTNSLT
+650 LMRQSNYGVTSGVTL
-664 PLAREYGTLTGKV
+664 LAREYGTLTGKV

-684 ADWTIVEDEARVAVE
+684 TDWTTVEDEARVAVE
-699 RGKTEVQE
+699 RGKNEVQE

-730 NAVEETNDAVANS
+730 NAVDETNEAFNSGASSIVTLEDVLAN
-743 DAAYSSVDEL
+743 
-753 MQAHGHTLDE
+753 HGKTLDD
-763 LASKYQDLEAQVHN
+763 LASKYEDLEAQVHN

-845 LEQSDSEWIDI
+845 LEQSDAEWIDI
-856 AEVWSAGAIGAYY
+856 AEIWRKGASGAFD
-869 AAANALSVAP
+869 AAVNALSVAP
-879 GEFEKIGQATGEGF
+879 DEFEQIGKDTGEGF

-899 VDVVEPTVGAM
+899 VNVVEPTVGAM
-910 GEIIDNAKDTLDIHS
+910 GEIIDNAKDALDIHS

-939 GFFNGAEAK
+939 GFFVGAEAK
-948 APSVLELMGGIYS
+948 APSVLALMSGIYS
-961 QIIGRFDGGGID
+961 QIIGKFDGGGID

-989 RETWNSISSWLSGVA
+989 QETWNSISSWLSGVA
-1004 NSISGIFSGVVSK
+1004 RSISGFFSGISSK
-1017 SASSFTKGASVGA
+1017 SASAFTKGASVGLK
-1030 SVGSK
+1030 V
-1035 GGKMRYASGLDY
+1035 GKMRYASGLDY
-1047 VPHTMEV
+1047 VPRTMEV

-1068 KQYGTNPGVAVY
+1068 KQYGTNSGVSVY

>member
-59 TLGITAPLLAV
+59 TLGLTAPLLAV

-182 TIVDLGNN
+182 TVVDLGNN

-210 IAKLTEAETL
+210 IANLTEAETL

-247 ETAVAHGGKDLETF
+247 ETAVAHGGKDLEKF
-261 AKVAGKSATSFA
+261 AKVAGMSATSFA
-273 DMWENRPIEAL
+273 DMWGNRPIKAL
-284 QAFIGGLGNLEEN
+284 QAFISGLGNLEEN
-297 GGNAVLV
+297 GENSVLV
-304 LDKLGLSGIRQS
+304 LDELGLSGIRQS

-384 QFLNWIKE
+384 KLLNWIKE
-392 GLQKFRDLDDST
+392 GLQKFRELDDST

-428 IKGIQTIQ
+428 IKGIKTIQ
-436 MLLTTFG
+436 MLLALLG
-443 AASGPVGIVMAALA
+443 PASGPVGIAIAGLAALA
-457 ALVAIIMSVVESY
+457 AIIMSVVESS

-478 EMRES
+478 KMRES

-488 SGFDEVNKKYE
+488 NGFEEANKKYE
-499 DTVAAIS
+499 DTVATIF
-506 ATKMTVN
+506 ATKTTVN

-540 EGIKALLPELNV
+540 EKIKALLPELNV
-552 KLDAQTGLI
+552 ELDAQTGLI
-561 VGGTKALRDQI
+561 VGGTQALRDQI
-572 AAWEDLAIQQA
+572 VAWEDLAIQQA
-583 KQQLLQDKMSGYVD
+583 EQQLLQDKMSNYVD
-597 LIKKATEATIER
+597 LLKKAAEASIER
-609 KRAEQD
+609 KRAEQE
-615 VIKFEAERDIVGENL
+615 VTKFEAERNIAGEKL

-637 YHTNLSLSEVYDK
+637 YDTNLSLSEVYDK
-650 LERQARFGVTNSLT
+650 LMRQSNYGVSGSLT
-664 PLAREYGTLTGKV
+664 LMAREYGTLTGKV
-677 RDAKQAV
+677 REAKQAV
-684 ADWTIVEDEARVAVE
+684 TDWTTVEGEARVAVE
-699 RGKTEVQE
+699 RGKNEVQE

-718 LNDAVGAQNNMT
+718 LNDAVGVQNNMT
-730 NAVEETNDAVANS
+730 NAVDETGEAFNSGASSIVTLEDVLAN
-743 DAAYSSVDEL
+743 
-753 MQAHGHTLDE
+753 HGKTLDD
-763 LASKYQDLEAQVHN
+763 LASKYEDLEAQVHN

-845 LEQSDSEWIDI
+845 LEQSDSEWKDI
-856 AEVWSAGAIGAYY
+856 AEVWRKGAGAAYY

-879 GEFEKIGQATGEGF
+879 GEFEKIGKDTGEGF

-899 VDVVEPTVGAM
+899 VNVVEPTVGVM
-910 GEIIDNAKDTLDIHS
+910 GEIIDNAKDELDIHS

-948 APSVLELMGGIYS
+948 APSVLELMSGIYS
-961 QIIGRFDGGGID
+961 QIIGKFDGGGID

-989 RETWNSISSWLSGVA
+989 QETWNSISSWLSGVA
-1004 NSISGIFSGVVSK
+1004 RSISGFFSGISSK
-1017 SASSFTKGASVGA
+1017 SASAFTKGASVGRK
-1030 SVGSK
+1030 VGM
-1035 GGKMRYASGLDY
+1035 MRYASGLDY
-1047 VPHTMEV
+1047 VPRTMEV

-1068 KQYGTNPGVAVY
+1068 KQYGTNSGVSVY

>member
-1 MSINLGTAI
+1 MPVNLGKAV

-17 KKFRDELKKTQS
+17 KGFKAKLNEAKNDFMELPGKFTAIGNKL
-29 LMQTLQNNS
+29 
-38 VSLGTKIDAVG
+38 VGVGTKLTAG
-49 QTFVSTGTKM
+49 
-59 TLGITAPLLAV
+59 LTAPLLAV

-160 MSIAKVMNIFGTANE
+160 MSIAKVMNIFGTASE

-247 ETAVAHGGKDLETF
+247 ETAVAHGGKDLEKF
-261 AKVAGKSATSFA
+261 AKVAGMSAASFA
-273 DMWENRPIEAL
+273 DMWGNRPIKAL

-304 LDKLGLSGIRQS
+304 LDELGLSGIRQS

-384 QFLNWIKE
+384 KLLNWIKE
-392 GLQKFRDLDDST
+392 GLQKFRELDDST

-428 IKGIQTIQ
+428 IKGIQTVQ
-436 MLLTTFG
+436 TLLALLG
-443 AASGPVGIVMAALA
+443 PAAGPVGIAIAGLAALA
-457 ALVAIIMSVVESY
+457 AIIMSVVESS

-478 EMRES
+478 KMRES
-483 IEKSV
+483 IEKSAN
-488 SGFDEVNKKYE
+488 GFEEANKKYE
-499 DTVAAIS
+499 DTVATIF
-506 ATKMTVN
+506 ATKTTVN
-513 EYIKTLED
+513 EYIKVLED

-535 YKVAV
+535 YKAAV
-540 EGIKALLPELNV
+540 ESIKALVPDLNV
-552 KLDAQTGLI
+552 ELDAQTGLI
-561 VGGTKALRDQI
+561 VGGTQAIRDQI
-572 AAWEDLAIQQA
+572 TAWEDLAIQQA
-583 KQQLLQDKMSGYVD
+583 KQQLLQDKMSTYVD
-597 LIKKATEATIER
+597 LIAKATEATIER
-609 KRAEQD
+609 KRAEQELA
-615 VIKFEAERDIVGENL
+615 KAELDRDIAGKKL
-630 VNTYNKL
+630 VNTYNEL
-637 YHTNLSLSEVYDK
+637 YGANLSLSEVSAV
-650 LERQARFGVTNSLT
+650 LRRNSRGLNSE
-664 PLAREYGTLTGKV
+664 LVSQYRNYEMLSYKV
-677 RDAKQAV
+677 SGATVAV
-684 ADWTIVEDEARVAVE
+684 NDWTTVEDEARVAVE
-699 RGKTEVQE
+699 RGKNEVQE
-707 YQEGIDEYANY
+707 YQEGIEEYANY
-718 LNDAVGAQNNMT
+718 LNDAAGVQNNMT
-730 NAVEETNDAVANS
+730 NAVDETSEAFNSGASSIVTLEDVLAN
-743 DAAYSSVDEL
+743 
-753 MQAHGHTLDE
+753 HGKTLDD
-763 LASKYQDLEAQVHN
+763 LASKYEDLEAQVHN

-797 EENLQIV
+797 EENLRIV

-845 LEQSDSEWIDI
+845 LEQSDSEWKDI
-856 AEVWSAGAIGAYY
+856 AEIWRKGASGAFD
-869 AAANALSVAP
+869 AAVNALSVAP
-879 GEFEKIGQATGEGF
+879 DEFEQIGKDTGEGF
-893 VRGLES
+893 VKGLES
-899 VDVVEPTVGAM
+899 VNVVEPTVGAM
-910 GEIIDNAKDTLDIHS
+910 GEIIDNAKDALDIHS

-939 GFFNGAEAK
+939 GFFNGVEAK
-948 APSVLELMGGIYS
+948 KPSVLAQMGGIYS
-961 QIIGRFDGGGID
+961 EIIGKFDGGGID

-1004 NSISGIFSGVVSK
+1004 SSISGFFSRISSK
-1017 SASSFTKGASVGA
+1017 SASLFAKGASVGLKV
-1030 SVGSK
+1030 S
-1035 GGKMRYASGLDY
+1035 KMRYASGLDY
-1047 VPHTMEV
+1047 VPRTMEV

-1068 KQYGTNPGVAVY
+1068 KQYGTNSGVSVY

>member
-1 MSINLGTAI
+1 MPINLGKAV

-17 KKFRDELKKTQS
+17 KGFKAKLNEAKQDFMELPGKFAAIGSKL
-29 LMQTLQNNS
+29 
-38 VSLGTKIDAVG
+38 VGVGTRLTAG
-49 QTFVSTGTKM
+49 
-59 TLGITAPLLAV
+59 LTAPLLAV

-182 TIVDLGNN
+182 TVVDLGNN

-220 ALAAAMSSVGIEA
+220 ALASAMSSVGIEA

-247 ETAVAHGGKDLETF
+247 ETAVAHGGKDLEKF
-261 AKVAGKSATSFA
+261 AKVAGMSASSFA

-284 QAFIGGLGNLEEN
+284 QAFISGLGNLEEN
-297 GGNAVLV
+297 GENSVLV
-304 LDKLGLSGIRQS
+304 LNELGLSGIRQS

-353 YQTFESQIQTFRNTL
+353 YQTFESQLQTFRNTL

-384 QFLNWIKE
+384 KLLNWIKE
-392 GLQKFRDLDDST
+392 GLQKFRELDDST

-436 MLLTTFG
+436 TLLAVLG
-443 AASGPVGIVMAALA
+443 PASGPVGIAIAGFAALA
-457 ALVAIIMSVVESY
+457 AVIALVKESS

-478 EMRES
+478 KMRES
-483 IEKSV
+483 ISKSV
-488 SGFDEVNKKYE
+488 DGFEEANKKYE
-499 DTVAAIS
+499 DTAAAIL

-521 LEKEYGAAAGQQLE
+521 LENKYGAAAGQQLE

-540 EGIKALLPELNV
+540 ESIKALLPELNV
-552 KLDAQTGLI
+552 ELDAQTGLI
-561 VGGTKALRDQI
+561 VGGTQALRDQI

-583 KQQLLQDKMSGYVD
+583 KQQLLQDKMSNYVD
-597 LIKKATEATIER
+597 LIKKAAEASIER
-609 KRAEQD
+609 KRAEQE
-615 VIKFEAERDIVGENL
+615 VTKLEAERNIVGEKL

-637 YHTNLSLSEVYDK
+637 YGTNLSLSEVYDVMI
-650 LERQARFGVTNSLT
+650 RHTRGINSELVSQY
-664 PLAREYGTLTGKV
+664 RNYETLSFKV
-677 RDAKQAV
+677 ISATQAV
-684 ADWTIVEDEARVAVE
+684 NDWTTVEDEARVAVE
-699 RGKTEVQE
+699 RGKNEVQE

-718 LNDAVGAQNNMT
+718 LNDAAGAQNNMT

-804 QNWSSDVQLAFER
+804 QNWSSEVQLAFER

-845 LEQSDSEWIDI
+845 LEQSDAEWIDI
-856 AEVWSAGAIGAYY
+856 AEVWRQGAGAAYY

-879 GEFEKIGQATGEGF
+879 GEFEKIGRDTGEGF

-899 VDVVEPTVGAM
+899 VDVVEPTVGVM
-910 GEIIDNAKDTLDIHS
+910 GEIIDNAKDALDIHS

-939 GFFNGAEAK
+939 GFFVGAEAK

-961 QIIGRFDGGGID
+961 QIIGKFDGGGID

-1004 NSISGIFSGVVSK
+1004 RSISGFFSGISSK
-1017 SASSFTKGASVGA
+1017 SASAFTKGASVGLK
-1030 SVGSK
+1030 VGM
-1035 GGKMRYASGLDY
+1035 MRYASGLDY
-1047 VPHTMEV
+1047 VPRTMEV

-1068 KQYGTNPGVAVY
+1068 KQYGTNSGVSVY

>member
-29 LMQTLQNNS
+29 LMQTLRNNS

-49 QTFVSTGTKM
+49 QTFVSAGTKM
-59 TLGITAPLLAV
+59 TLGLTAPLLAV

-182 TIVDLGNN
+182 TVVDLGNN

-247 ETAVAHGGKDLETF
+247 ETAVAHGGKDLEKF
-261 AKVAGKSATSFA
+261 AKVAGMSATSFA
-273 DMWENRPIEAL
+273 DMWGNRPIKAL

-297 GGNAVLV
+297 GENAVLV
-304 LDKLGLSGIRQS
+304 LDELGLSGIRQS

-340 NENVALT
+340 DENVALT

-353 YQTFESQIQTFRNTL
+353 YQTFESQLQTFFNTL
-368 SNVGREF
+368 SNVGKEF

-384 QFLNWIKE
+384 KLLDWVKE

-404 KNVIVRIVAFAAAI
+404 KNMIVRIVAFAAAI

-428 IKGIQTIQ
+428 IKGIKTIQ
-436 MLLTTFG
+436 MLFATFG
-443 AASGPVGIVMAALA
+443 AASGPVGIAIAALG

-488 SGFDEVNKKYE
+488 SGFDEANKKYE

-521 LEKEYGAAAGQQLE
+521 LEKKYGAAAGQQLE

-609 KRAEQD
+609 KRAEQE
-615 VIKFEAERDIVGENL
+615 VAKFEAERNIAGENL

-650 LERQARFGVTNSLT
+650 LMRQSNYGVSGSLT
-664 PLAREYGTLTGKV
+664 LMAREYGTLTGKV

-684 ADWTIVEDEARVAVE
+684 TDWTTVEGEARVAVE
-699 RGKTEVQE
+699 RGKNEVQE

-718 LNDAVGAQNNMT
+718 LNDAVSAQNNMT

-804 QNWSSDVQLAFER
+804 QNWSTDVQLAFER

-845 LEQSDSEWIDI
+845 LEQSDVEWKYI
-856 AEVWSAGAIGAYY
+856 AEVWSAGASGAYY
-869 AAANALSVAP
+869 AAANALAVAP
-879 GEFEKIGQATGEGF
+879 GEFEKIGKDTGEGF

-899 VDVVEPTVGAM
+899 VNVVEPTVGVM
-910 GEIIDNAKDTLDIHS
+910 GEIIDNAKDALDIHS

-961 QIIGRFDGGGID
+961 QIIGRFDGGGLD

-1004 NSISGIFSGVVSK
+1004 RSISGVFSGVVSK
-1017 SASSFTKGASVGA
+1017 SASAFTKGASVG
-1030 SVGSK
+1030 SK
-1035 GGKMRYASGLDY
+1035 RGMMRYASGLDY
-1047 VPHTMEV
+1047 VPRTMEV

-1068 KQYGTNPGVAVY
+1068 KQYGTNSGVSVY

>member
-59 TLGITAPLLAV
+59 TLGLTAPLLAV

-88 QKTVDATESE
+88 QKTVDATKSE

-392 GLQKFRDLDDST
+392 GLQKFRALDDST

-457 ALVAIIMSVVESY
+457 ALVAIIMSVVDSY

-609 KRAEQD
+609 KRAEQE
-615 VIKFEAERDIVGENL
+615 VTKFEAERNIAGENL

-650 LERQARFGVTNSLT
+650 LMRQSNYGVTSEVTL
-664 PLAREYGTLTGKV
+664 LAREYGILTGKV

-684 ADWTIVEDEARVAVE
+684 ADWTTVEGEARVAVE
-699 RGKTEVQE
+699 RGKNEVQE

-718 LNDAVGAQNNMT
+718 LNDAVSAQNNMT

-845 LEQSDSEWIDI
+845 LEQSDVEWKYI
-856 AEVWSAGAIGAYY
+856 AEVWSAGASGAYY

-879 GEFEKIGQATGEGF
+879 GEFEKIGKDTGEGF

-899 VDVVEPTVGAM
+899 VNVVEPTVGVM
-910 GEIIDNAKDTLDIHS
+910 GEIIDNAKDVLDIHS

-939 GFFNGAEAK
+939 GFFVGAEAK

-961 QIIGRFDGGGID
+961 QIIGKFDGGGID

-1004 NSISGIFSGVVSK
+1004 RSISGVFSGISSK
-1017 SASSFTKGASVGA
+1017 SASAFTKGASVGLK
-1030 SVGSK
+1030 V
-1035 GGKMRYASGLDY
+1035 GKMRYASGLDY
-1047 VPHTMEV
+1047 VPRTMEV

-1068 KQYGTNPGVAVY
+1068 KQYGTNSGVSVY

-1111 DLAWN
+1111 DVAWS

>member
-10 AYLDLDS
+10 AHLDLDS
-17 KKFRDELKKTQS
+17 KGFRNELKKVQS
-29 LMQTLQNNS
+29 LMQTLQDDS
-38 VSLGTKIDAVG
+38 VGLGTKIDAVG
-49 QTFVSTGTKM
+49 QMFVDTGSKL
-59 TLGITAPLLAV
+59 TLGLTAPLVGAGAAAVKYASKFETSMSQVQATMGITKEATTELNGSVVNTMGALSDLAQRMGAETKFSATEAAAAINNMAMAGYSVQEIFTGLPKVMSLAAAGSLDLDYATQLAANGLNVMGMGVESLDEISDKLAV
-70 GTAATKSAIEF
+70 TASNAYGSVSDFGEGLLVAGGQAKLANLSLTDVFTALGILGDNGISAAEGGTMLRNVLKNLYTPTEKAAKF
-81 ESAFTGV
+81 
-88 QKTVDATESE
+88 
-98 YAALSKGITEMS
+98 L
-110 ERMPQS
+110 R
-116 ASAIAGVM
+116 
-124 EAAGQLGVRGV
+124 QLGVETATSDGELR
-135 QNLLD
+135 D
-140 FTETMIM
+140 FREV
-147 LGDAT
+147 
-152 NLTSEEAA
+152 LTDLNSVLSSLSEEDRIKA
-160 MSIAKVMNIFGTANE
+160 MAEIF
-175 DVGRFGA
+175 DVR
-182 TIVDLGNN
+182 TI
-190 YATTEADI
+190 
-198 VSMTNRLAAGAR
+198 AGANALLNTSVERWNELRGAIDNSAGAAKRMADTQLDNLSGQLTLVKSGVEGAAIAFGNVMLPVIRRFVEWLQDLTAKLNSLSDAQKEQVIR
-210 IAKLTEAETL
+210 IAT
-220 ALAAAMSSVGIEA
+220 
-233 EAGGTAMTQTFNAI
+233 
-247 ETAVAHGGKDLETF
+247 
-261 AKVAGKSATSFA
+261 
-273 DMWENRPIEAL
+273 
-284 QAFIGGLGNLEEN
+284 
-297 GGNAVLV
+297 
-304 LDKLGLSGIRQS
+304 
-316 NMLKS
+316 
-321 LALASDMLA
+321 
-330 ETVDTANSAW
+330 
-340 NENVALT
+340 
-347 NEANKR
+347 
-353 YQTFESQIQTFRNTL
+353 
-368 SNVGREF
+368 
-375 GQIILPYLQ
+375 
-384 QFLNWIKE
+384 
-392 GLQKFRDLDDST
+392 
-404 KNVIVRIVAFAAAI
+404 FAAAI
-418 GPVLTILGSL
+418 GPVLMILGSL

-615 VIKFEAERDIVGENL
+615 VIKFEAERNIAGENL

-650 LERQARFGVTNSLT
+650 LMHQSNYGVTSEVTL
-664 PLAREYGTLTGKV
+664 LAREYGILTGKV

-684 ADWTIVEDEARVAVE
+684 ADWTTVEGEARVAVE

-730 NAVEETNDAVANS
+730 NAVDETGEAFSSGASSIVTLEDVLAN
-743 DAAYSSVDEL
+743 
-753 MQAHGHTLDE
+753 HGKTLDD
-763 LASKYQDLEAQVHN
+763 LASKYEDLEGQVHN

-845 LEQSDSEWIDI
+845 LEQSDSEWINI
-856 AEVWSAGAIGAYY
+856 AEIWRKGASGAFD
-869 AAANALSVAP
+869 AAVNVLSVAP
-879 GEFEKIGQATGEGF
+879 DEFEQIGKDTGEGF
-893 VRGLES
+893 VRGLEG
-899 VDVVEPTVGAM
+899 VNVVEPTVGVM
-910 GEIIDNAKDTLDIHS
+910 GEIIDSAKDELDIHS
-925 PSGVFESIGEDTLQ
+925 PSGIFESIGEDTLQ
-939 GFFNGAEAK
+939 GFFVGAEAK

-961 QIIGRFDGGGID
+961 QIIGKFDGGGID

-1004 NSISGIFSGVVSK
+1004 RSISGIFSGVVSK
-1017 SASSFTKGASVGA
+1017 SASSFTKGASVGLKV
-1030 SVGSK
+1030 S
-1035 GGKMRYASGLDY
+1035 KMRYASGLDY
-1047 VPHTMEV
+1047 VPRTMEV

-1068 KQYGTNPGVAVY
+1068 KQYGTNSGVSVY

-1111 DLAWN
+1111 DVAWS

>member
-1 MSINLGTAI
+1 MPINLGTAI

-49 QTFVSTGTKM
+49 QTFVSAGTKM
-59 TLGITAPLLAV
+59 TLGLTAPLLAV

-247 ETAVAHGGKDLETF
+247 ETAVAHGGKDLEKF
-261 AKVAGKSATSFA
+261 AKVAGMSATSFA
-273 DMWENRPIEAL
+273 DMWGNRPIKAL

-304 LDKLGLSGIRQS
+304 LNELGLSGIRQS

-384 QFLNWIKE
+384 KLLNWIKE

-428 IKGIQTIQ
+428 IKGIKTIQ
-436 MLLTTFG
+436 MLFATFG
-443 AASGPVGIVMAALA
+443 AASGPVGIAIAALG

-478 EMRES
+478 KMRES
-483 IEKSV
+483 IKESV
-488 SGFDEVNKKYE
+488 DGFDEANKKYE
-499 DTVAAIS
+499 DTVAAIF
-506 ATKMTVN
+506 ATKMTVD

-521 LEKEYGAAAGQQLE
+521 LEKQYGAAAGQQLE

-540 EGIKALLPELNV
+540 ESIKALLPELNIE
-552 KLDAQTGLI
+552 LDAQTGLI
-561 VGGTKALRDQI
+561 AGGTQALRDQI
-572 AAWEDLAIQQA
+572 VAWEDLAIQQA
-583 KQQLLQDKMSGYVD
+583 KQQLLQDKMSNYVD

-609 KRAEQD
+609 KRAEQE
-615 VIKFEAERDIVGENL
+615 VPKLEAEANVAGEKL

-637 YHTNLSLSEVYDK
+637 YHTNLSLSEVYRKMMFYTPDVNSE
-650 LERQARFGVTNSLT
+650 LLSQYRNYVTLSHEVVSAT
-664 PLAREYGTLTGKV
+664 
-677 RDAKQAV
+677 QAV
-684 ADWTIVEDEARVAVE
+684 SDWITVEDEARVAVE
-699 RGKTEVQE
+699 RGKNEVQE

-718 LNDAVGAQNNMT
+718 LNDAVGVQNNMT
-730 NAVEETNDAVANS
+730 NAVDETSEAFNS
-743 DAAYSSVDEL
+743 GASPIVTLEDVLAS
-753 MQAHGHTLDE
+753 HGKTLDD
-763 LASKYQDLEAQVHN
+763 LASKYGDLEAQVHN

-845 LEQSDSEWIDI
+845 LEQSDVEWKYI
-856 AEVWSAGAIGAYY
+856 AEVWSAGASGAYY
-869 AAANALSVAP
+869 AAANALAVAP
-879 GEFEKIGQATGEGF
+879 GEFEKIGKDTGEGF

-899 VDVVEPTVGAM
+899 VNVVEPTVGVM
-910 GEIIDNAKDTLDIHS
+910 GEIIDNAKDALDIHS

-939 GFFNGAEAK
+939 GFFVGAEAK

-961 QIIGRFDGGGID
+961 QIIGKFDGGGID

-1004 NSISGIFSGVVSK
+1004 RSISGVFSGVVSK
-1017 SASSFTKGASVGA
+1017 SASSFTKGASAGL
-1030 SVGSK
+1030 K

-1047 VPHTMEV
+1047 VPRTMEV

-1068 KQYGTNPGVAVY
+1068 KQYGTNSGVSVY

>member
-1 MSINLGTAI
+1 MPINLGKAI

-49 QTFVSTGTKM
+49 QTFVSAGTKM
-59 TLGITAPLLAV
+59 TLGLTAPLLAV

-135 QNLLD
+135 QNLLE

-182 TIVDLGNN
+182 TVVDLGNN

-210 IAKLTEAETL
+210 IANLTEAETL

-247 ETAVAHGGKDLETF
+247 ETAVAHGGKDLEKF
-261 AKVAGKSATSFA
+261 AKVAGMSATSFA
-273 DMWENRPIEAL
+273 DMWGNRPIKAL
-284 QAFIGGLGNLEEN
+284 QAFISGLGNLENGEN
-297 GGNAVLV
+297 SVLV
-304 LDKLGLSGIRQS
+304 LDELGLSGIRQS

-353 YQTFESQIQTFRNTL
+353 YQTFESQLQTFFNTL
-368 SNVGREF
+368 ANVGREV

-384 QFLNWIKE
+384 KLLNWIKE
-392 GLQKFRDLDDST
+392 GLQRFRDLDDSV
-404 KNVIVRIVAFAAAI
+404 KNVIVGIAAFVAAI

-436 MLLTTFG
+436 TLL
-443 AASGPVGIVMAALA
+443 AALGPAAGPVGIAIAGLAALA
-457 ALVAIIMSVVESY
+457 AIIVSVVESS

-478 EMRES
+478 KMRES
-483 IEKSV
+483 IKKSV
-488 SGFDEVNKKYE
+488 DGFDEANKKYE
-499 DTVAAIS
+499 DTVATIF
-506 ATKMTVN
+506 ATKTTVN

-521 LEKEYGAAAGQQLE
+521 LEKEYGAAAGQQLK
-535 YKVAV
+535 YKAAV
-540 EGIKALLPELNV
+540 ENIKALLPELNV
-552 KLDAQTGLI
+552 ELDAQTGLI
-561 VGGTKALRDQI
+561 VGGTQALRDQI

-583 KQQLLQDKMSGYVD
+583 KQQLLQDKMSNYVD
-597 LIKKATEATIER
+597 LIKKATEASIER
-609 KRAEQD
+609 KRAEQ
-615 VIKFEAERDIVGENL
+615 EAAKLELDRNIAGEKL

-637 YHTNLSLSEVYDK
+637 YGTNLSLSEVYDVMI
-650 LERQARFGVTNSLT
+650 RRTRGMNSELVSQYRNYEV
-664 PLAREYGTLTGKV
+664 LAYKV
-677 RDAKQAV
+677 SSATQV
-684 ADWTIVEDEARVAVE
+684 VNDWTTVEDEARVAVE
-699 RGKTEVQE
+699 RGKNEVQE

-718 LNDAVGAQNNMT
+718 LQDAAGVQNNMT
-730 NAVEETNDAVANS
+730 DAIDETSEAFNSGASSIVTLEDVLAN
-743 DAAYSSVDEL
+743 
-753 MQAHGHTLDE
+753 HGKTLDD
-763 LASKYQDLEAQVHN
+763 LASKYEDLEAQVHN

-845 LEQSDSEWIDI
+845 LEQSDVEWKDI
-856 AEVWSAGAIGAYY
+856 AEVWRQGAGAAYY

-879 GEFEKIGQATGEGF
+879 GEFEKIGKDTGEGF

-899 VDVVEPTVGAM
+899 VNVVEPTVGVM
-910 GEIIDNAKDTLDIHS
+910 GEIIDNAKDALDIHS

-939 GFFNGAEAK
+939 GFFVGAEAK
-948 APSVLELMGGIYS
+948 APSVLELMSGIYS
-961 QIIGRFDGGGID
+961 QIIGKFDGGGID

-1004 NSISGIFSGVVSK
+1004 SSISGVFSGVVSK
-1017 SASSFTKGASVGA
+1017 SASAFTKGASVGLK
-1030 SVGSK
+1030 GS
-1035 GGKMRYASGLDY
+1035 KMRYASGLDY
-1047 VPHTMEV
+1047 VPRTMEV

-1068 KQYGTNPGVAVY
+1068 KQYGTNSGVSVY

>member
-59 TLGITAPLLAV
+59 TLGLTAPLLAV

-182 TIVDLGNN
+182 TVVDLGNN

-247 ETAVAHGGKDLETF
+247 ETAVAHGGKDLEKF
-261 AKVAGKSATSFA
+261 AKVAGMSATSFA
-273 DMWENRPIEAL
+273 DMWGNRPIKAL

-304 LDKLGLSGIRQS
+304 LDELGLSGIRQS

-384 QFLNWIKE
+384 KLLNWIKE

-428 IKGIQTIQ
+428 IKGIKTIQ
-436 MLLTTFG
+436 MLFATFG
-443 AASGPVGIVMAALA
+443 AASGPVGIAIAALG

-478 EMRES
+478 KMRES
-483 IEKSV
+483 IKESV
-488 SGFDEVNKKYE
+488 DGFDEANKKYE
-499 DTVAAIS
+499 DTVAAIF
-506 ATKMTVN
+506 ATKMTVD

-521 LEKEYGAAAGQQLE
+521 LEKQYGAAAGQQLE

-540 EGIKALLPELNV
+540 ENIKALLPELNV
-552 KLDAQTGLI
+552 ELDAQTGLI
-561 VGGTKALRDQI
+561 AGGTQALRDQI
-572 AAWEDLAIQQA
+572 VAWEDLAIQQA
-583 KQQLLQDKMSGYVD
+583 KQQLLQDKMSNYVD
-597 LIKKATEATIER
+597 LIKKATEASVER
-609 KRAEQD
+609 KRAEQE
-615 VIKFEAERDIVGENL
+615 VIELEAEQKIAAEKL

-637 YHTNLSLSEVYDK
+637 HGTSLSLSEVYDRV
-650 LERQARFGVTNSLT
+650 ERQARFGVTNGVTRLS
-664 PLAREYGTLTGKV
+664 REYEILTGKV
-677 RDAKQAV
+677 GYAKQVV

-699 RGKTEVQE
+699 RGKNEVQE
-707 YQEGIDEYANY
+707 YQEGVEEYATY
-718 LNDAVGAQNNMT
+718 LNDAVSAQNNMT

-845 LEQSDSEWIDI
+845 LEQSDVEWKYI
-856 AEVWSAGAIGAYY
+856 AEVWSAGASGAYY
-869 AAANALSVAP
+869 AAANALAVAP
-879 GEFEKIGQATGEGF
+879 GEFEKIGKDTGEGF

-899 VDVVEPTVGAM
+899 VNVVEPTVGVM
-910 GEIIDNAKDTLDIHS
+910 GEIIDNAKDALDIHS

-961 QIIGRFDGGGID
+961 QIIGKFDGGGID

-1004 NSISGIFSGVVSK
+1004 RSISGVFSGISSK
-1017 SASSFTKGASVGA
+1017 SASAFTKGASVGLK
-1030 SVGSK
+1030 GS
-1035 GGKMRYASGLDY
+1035 KMRYASGLDY
-1047 VPHTMEV
+1047 VPRTMEV

-1068 KQYGTNPGVAVY
+1068 KQYGTNSGVSVY

>member
-49 QTFVSTGTKM
+49 QTFVSAGTKM
-59 TLGITAPLLAV
+59 TLGLTAPLLAV

-182 TIVDLGNN
+182 TVVDLGNN

-210 IAKLTEAETL
+210 IANLTEAETL

-247 ETAVAHGGKDLETF
+247 ETAVAHGGKDLEKF
-261 AKVAGKSATSFA
+261 AKVAGMSASSFA
-273 DMWENRPIEAL
+273 DMWENRPIKAL
-284 QAFIGGLGNLEEN
+284 QAFISGLGNLEKNGEN
-297 GGNAVLV
+297 SVLV
-304 LDKLGLSGIRQS
+304 LDELGLSGIRQS

-353 YQTFESQIQTFRNTL
+353 YQTFESQLQTFFNTL
-368 SNVGREF
+368 ANVGREV

-384 QFLNWIKE
+384 KLLNWIKE
-392 GLQKFRDLDDST
+392 GLQRFRDLDDSV
-404 KNVIVRIVAFAAAI
+404 KNVIVGIAAFAAAI

-428 IKGIQTIQ
+428 IKGIQTLQ
-436 MLLTTFG
+436 TLV
-443 AASGPVGIVMAALA
+443 AALGPAAGPVGIAIAGLAALA
-457 ALVAIIMSVVESY
+457 AIIMAVVESS

-478 EMRES
+478 KMRES
-483 IEKSV
+483 IKKSV
-488 SGFDEVNKKYE
+488 DGFDEANKKYE
-499 DTVAAIS
+499 DTVATIF
-506 ATKMTVN
+506 ATKTTVN

-521 LEKEYGAAAGQQLE
+521 LEKEYGAAAGQQLK
-535 YKVAV
+535 YKAAV
-540 EGIKALLPELNV
+540 ENIKALLPELNV
-552 KLDAQTGLI
+552 ELDAQTGLI
-561 VGGTKALRDQI
+561 VGGTQALRDQI

-583 KQQLLQDKMSGYVD
+583 KQQLLQDKMSNYVD
-597 LIKKATEATIER
+597 LIKKATEASVER
-609 KRAEQD
+609 KRAEQE
-615 VIKFEAERDIVGENL
+615 VIKLEAEKNIAGEKL

-637 YHTNLSLSEVYDK
+637 YGTSLSLSEVYAVMM
-650 LERQARFGVTNSLT
+650 RNTRGMNSELVSQYRNYEV
-664 PLAREYGTLTGKV
+664 LAYKV
-677 RDAKQAV
+677 SSATQV
-684 ADWTIVEDEARVAVE
+684 VNDWTTVEGEARVAME
-699 RGKTEVQE
+699 QGKNEVQE

-730 NAVEETNDAVANS
+730 NAIEETNDAVANS

-845 LEQSDSEWIDI
+845 LEQSDAEWKDI
-856 AEVWSAGAIGAYY
+856 AEVWSAGASGAYY

-879 GEFEKIGQATGEGF
+879 GEFEKIGKDTGEGF

-899 VDVVEPTVGAM
+899 VNVVEPTVGVM
-910 GEIIDNAKDTLDIHS
+910 GEIIDNAKDALDIHS

-961 QIIGRFDGGGID
+961 QIIGKFDGGGID

-1004 NSISGIFSGVVSK
+1004 SSISGFFSGISSK
-1017 SASSFTKGASVGA
+1017 SASLLTKGASVGLK
-1030 SVGSK
+1030 VGM
-1035 GGKMRYASGLDY
+1035 MRYASGLDY
-1047 VPHTMEV
+1047 VPRTMEV

-1068 KQYGTNPGVAVY
+1068 KQYGTNSGVSVY

>member
-59 TLGITAPLLAV
+59 TLGLTAPLLAV

-436 MLLTTFG
+436 MLLATFG

-615 VIKFEAERDIVGENL
+615 VIKFEAERNIAGENL

-650 LERQARFGVTNSLT
+650 VMNQARFGVTNSLT

-797 EENLQIV
+797 QENLQIV

-817 AGKLGIDEGFVQY
+817 AGRLGIDEGFVQY

-899 VDVVEPTVGAM
+899 VDVVEPTVGVM
-910 GEIIDNAKDTLDIHS
+910 GEIIDNAKDALDIHS

-939 GFFNGAEAK
+939 GFFVGAEAK

-961 QIIGRFDGGGID
+961 QIIGKFDGGGID
-973 MASKGR
+973 MVSKGR

-1004 NSISGIFSGVVSK
+1004 NSISGIFSGVVPK

-1047 VPHTMEV
+1047 VPRTMEV

-1111 DLAWN
+1111 DVAWS

>member
-1 MSINLGTAI
+1 MAVDMGTAVAHI
-10 AYLDLDS
+10 DLDIKGFKAKLS
-17 KKFRDELKKTQS
+17 EVKKDFMELPGKLSAFGESATATGEK
-29 LMQTLQNNS
+29 L
-38 VSLGTKIDAVG
+38 VGVGTKLTVG
-49 QTFVSTGTKM
+49 
-59 TLGITAPLLAV
+59 LTAPLLAV

-88 QKTVDATESE
+88 QKTVDATGEE

-210 IAKLTEAETL
+210 IAGLTEAQTL
-220 ALAAAMSSVGIEA
+220 ALATAMSSVGIEA

-247 ETAVAHGGKDLETF
+247 ETAVAHGGENLEKF
-261 AKVAGKSATSFA
+261 AKVAGMSATSFA
-273 DMWENRPIEAL
+273 DMWGNRPVEAL

-297 GGNAVLV
+297 GENTVLV
-304 LDKLGLSGIRQS
+304 LDDLGLSGIRQS

-330 ETVDTANSAW
+330 ETVDTANNAW
-340 NENVALT
+340 DENVALT

-353 YQTFESQIQTFRNTL
+353 YQTFESQLQTFLNTL

-384 QFLNWIKE
+384 KLLNWAKE

-404 KNVIVRIVAFAAAI
+404 KNMIVRIAAIAAAI
-418 GPVLTILGSL
+418 GPLLIAVGKVMTAVGSINTLLGSMGATGGTIAIAIAGFAALGTILWAVAQNG
-428 IKGIQTIQ
+428 K
-436 MLLTTFG
+436 
-443 AASGPVGIVMAALA
+443 
-457 ALVAIIMSVVESY
+457 LV
-470 KLATKEAQ
+470 TDGAQ
-478 EMRES
+478 EIRES
-483 IEKSV
+483 VEKSV
-488 SGFDEVNKKYE
+488 ESFDKANEKYE
-499 DTVAAIS
+499 KSAAEIS
-506 ATKMTVN
+506 ATATVA
-513 EYIKTLED
+513 EDYVAILEE
-521 LEKEYGAAAGQQLE
+521 LEQQYGKAAGEQEE
-535 YKVAV
+535 YQVTIEKLKAV
-540 EGIKALLPELNV
+540 MPELNV
-552 KLDAQTGLI
+552 VIDEQTGLI
-561 VGGTKALRDQI
+561 SGGTQALRDQI
-572 AAWEDLAIQQA
+572 DAWEDLAIQQA
-583 KQQLLQDKMSGYVD
+583 RQQLMQDKMNAYID
-597 LIKKATEATIER
+597 LVKTSAEATVE
-609 KRAEQD
+609 KTRAEKD
-615 VIKFEAERDIVGENL
+615 LARIEGERTLQGAKL
-630 VNTYNKL
+630 VDMYNREFGTSK
-637 YHTNLSLSEVYDK
+637 NLSEIYGELLTRSVGWSDELRGQAMIYD
-650 LERQARFGVTNSLT
+650 G
-664 PLAREYGTLTGKV
+664 LARNSITAT
-677 RDAKQAV
+677 QAV
-684 ADWTIVEDEARVAVE
+684 ADYTVAE
-699 RGKTEVQE
+699 QDAKTAMEEGKNVV
-707 YQEGIDEYANY
+707 DEY
-718 LNDAVGAQNNMT
+718 NNALEEYGFGVEET
-730 NAVEETNDAVANS
+730 SEKQVELTTAVEETNDAVANS

-763 LASKYQDLEAQVHN
+763 LASKYEDLEGQVHN

-797 EENLQIV
+797 EENLKIM
-804 QNWSSDVQLAFER
+804 QNWSSEVQLAFER

-845 LEQSDSEWIDI
+845 LEQSDAEWEAI
-856 AEVWSAGAIGAYY
+856 AEVWSEGASGAYY

-879 GEFEKIGQATGEGF
+879 GEFEKIGRNSAQGF
-893 VRGLES
+893 VDGVNG
-899 VDVVEPTVGAM
+899 VDVTAPITAM
-910 GEIIDNAKDTLDIHS
+910 ANNVIGVARTTLEIRS
-925 PSGVFESIGEDTLQ
+925 PSKVFEGIGEFVME
-939 GFFNGAEAK
+939 GFFNGVAAK
-948 APSVLELMGGIYS
+948 EPSVLEQMGGIYS
-961 QIIGRFDGGGID
+961 KIIGKFDGGSVD

-1004 NSISGIFSGVVSK
+1004 NSISGFFSGIGSKASSK
-1017 SASSFTKGASVGA
+1017 SSFK
-1030 SVGSK
+1030 GSK
-1035 GGKMRYASGLDY
+1035 KFGMYQYANGLDY
-1047 VPHTMEV
+1047 VPRTMQV
-1054 VVHEGERILTKAEN
+1054 TVHEGERILTKAEN
-1068 KQYGTNPGVAVY
+1068 QQYGTNSGVSVY